1 MSDLSRISA
10 SELAAALRA
19 RKLRAIDVA
28 EACLARIAAREPF
41 VHAWAHLDPD
51 YARDQ
56 ARALDAGPIRGP
68 LHGLPIGIKD
78 IFDTA
83 ELPTAYGSPIYAG
96 HRPAADAACVALA
109 RAAGAI
115 VLGKTATTEFAC
127 YSPAATVN
135 PHDAA
140 HTPGGSSSGSAAA
153 VADTQIPLAFA
164 TQTAGSVIRPASYC
178 GIVGY
183 KPTYGAIGRAG
194 VKLVAESL
202 DTVGVLAR
210 SVADAAL
217 LVGALTGRGDLLE
230 LPRLSGPLRVGLCR
244 THDWSEVQSEA
255 QAALDEAARVLVES
269 GAEIRMV
276 DLPAELTGLG
286 AAHAAILGYESA
298 RSLAHERRV
307 HADALTPRLRTEL
320 DAGGAITAARYDA
333 AQQLARE
340 CRRAFADV
348 AADCAVLLA
357 PSATGEAPRGLE
369 STGSPVMN
377 RVWTLLHVPCV
388 NLPFGRGPHGL
399 PLGVQVIGR
408 RGDDARTLAAAEGIR
423 ARLAAAEESPRPKS

>member
-1 MSDLSRISA
+1 MMPDLNRLSA
-10 SELAAALRA
+10 TELAAALRA
-19 RKLRAIDVA
+19 RELRAIDVT
-28 EACLARIAAREPF
+28 EACLARIAAREPTL
-41 VHAWAHLDPD
+41 HAWAHIDPD
-51 YARDQ
+51 YARAE
-56 ARALDAGPIRGP
+56 ARALDAGPVRGP
-68 LHGLPIGIKD
+68 LHGLPIGVKD

-96 HRPAADAACVALA
+96 HRPAADAASVALA
-109 RAAGAI
+109 RAAGAV

-127 YSPAATVN
+127 YSPAATAN

-153 VADTQIPLAFA
+153 VADAQVPLAFA

-183 KPTYGAIGRAG
+183 KPTYGAIARAG
-194 VKLVAESL
+194 VRIVADSL
-202 DTVGVLAR
+202 DTIGVLAR
-210 SVADAAL
+210 SVGDAAL

-230 LPRLSGPLRVGLCR
+230 LPRWNGPLRVGLCR
-244 THDWSEVQSEA
+244 THDWNAVRPEA
-255 QAALDEAARVLVES
+255 RDALDNAARVLS
-269 GAEIRMV
+269 AGGAEIRSI
-276 DLPAELTGLG
+276 DLPEAFAGLG
-286 AAHAAILGYESA
+286 AAHAEILGYESA
-298 RSLAHERRV
+298 RSFAHERRV
-307 HADALTPRLRTEL
+307 HGDRLTPRLRSEL
-320 DAGGAITAARYDA
+320 DTGSAITAASYDA

-357 PSATGEAPRGLE
+357 PSTTGEAPRGLE

-388 NLPFGRGPHGL
+388 TLPFGRGPHGL

-408 RGDDARTLAAAEGIR
+408 RGDDAGMLAAAEDIR
-423 ARLAAAEESPRPKS
+423 ARFAAAGS